1 MNTSLR
7 KIAIPFVCVVF
18 AALVPV
24 VLAAFLTIPYNLGG
38 HPGEVRSAE
47 VTLGQHMT

>member
-7 KIAIPFVCVVF
+7 KIAIPFVCVVI

-24 VLAAFLTIPYNLGG
+24 VLAAFFTIPYNLGG
-38 HPGEVRSAE
+38 HPGDERSAE
-47 VTLGQHMT
+47 LTVGRHMT

>member
-7 KIAIPFVCVVF
+7 NVALPFVSVVI

-24 VLAAFLTIPYNLGG
+24 VLAAFLTIPFNLGG
-38 HPGEVRSAE
+38 HPGEERSAE